1 MFTQSPCAHGF
12 LSHSSSSGKKTK
24 KKSSD
29 TFTGLMCLQLSTH
42 KKTELTKALSSS
54 IQPVSHVALAAIS
67 DPSRHGD
74 TPAIQT
80 EVAVGLAHVGDV
92 LYKVTCAE

>member
-1 MFTQSPCAHGF
+1 
-12 LSHSSSSGKKTK
+12 
-24 KKSSD
+24 
-29 TFTGLMCLQLSTH
+29 MCLQLSTH
-42 KKTELTKALSSS
+42 KTELTKALSSS

-92 LYKVTCAE
+92 LRKVTCAE